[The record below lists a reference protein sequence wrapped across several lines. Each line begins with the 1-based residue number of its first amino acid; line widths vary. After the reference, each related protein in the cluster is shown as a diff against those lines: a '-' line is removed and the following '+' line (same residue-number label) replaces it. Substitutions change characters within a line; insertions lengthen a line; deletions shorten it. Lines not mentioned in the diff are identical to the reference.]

1 MMPLIRPWSAE
12 ESEKLKAMA
21 EAGASPIKI
30 AAAMKRNVQAVRR
43 QANRLGISLPT
54 TGETRKRQRALE
66 AEAIRYTS
74 IGGQLPVRPLKPR
87 DGQQKCCCR
96 N

>member
-1 MMPLIRPWSAE
+1 MMPLIRPWSAAE
-12 ESEKLKAMA
+12 GEKLKAMA

-54 TGETRKRQRALE
+54 TRETRKRQRALE
-66 AEAIRYTS
+66 AEATRS
-74 IGGQLPVRPLKPR
+74 SV
-87 DGQQKCCCR
+87 
-96 N
+96 